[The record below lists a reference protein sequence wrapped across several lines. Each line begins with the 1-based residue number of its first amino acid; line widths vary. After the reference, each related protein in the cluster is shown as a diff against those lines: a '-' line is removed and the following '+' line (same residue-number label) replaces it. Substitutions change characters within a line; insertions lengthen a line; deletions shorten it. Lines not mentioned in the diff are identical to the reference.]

1 VSDQAQGPVML
12 AVTNILRPPPARVG
26 KITENVVLPR
36 TVELRKLLAAAA
48 GAFGGVFVW
57 MVLVGFFSSHS
68 LFSLLVTSA
77 VCGTLAVFLMSW
89 SPLKG
94 ESFATWLG
102 LSSGTLRAD
111 RVRIDGLKVRA
122 YLGVAPLNFTAAGRT
137 RVLPGAIDVPV
148 GSVDARGVSLPTE
161 DILRRAK
168 ELLGD
173 YEAPLSREGFEEPKP
188 LPRRA

>member
-1 VSDQAQGPVML
+1 ML

-48 GAFGGVFVW
+48 GAFGGVLVW
-57 MVLVGFFSSHS
+57 MFLVGFFSGHS

-102 LSSGTLRAD
+102 LSSVTLRAD

-122 YLGVAPLNFTAAGRT
+122 YLGVAPLAFTAAGRT
-137 RVLPGAIDVPV
+137 RVLAGAVDVPV
-148 GSVDARGVSLPTE
+148 GSVDERGVALPKE

-168 ELLGD
+168 EVLGD
-173 YEAPLSREGFEEPKP
+173 FDAPLSREGFEEPKP
-188 LPRRA
+188 LPRHDS